1 MKEVHPEFEND
12 VILYVV
18 GASPVDSLDQLE
30 DYRINEGYV
39 WPMAAPEGR
48 MLRDL
53 NVAIRSTKIAFDADG
68 IIRYRATFG
77 DADVDE
83 WREVF
88 AQLVASK
95 S

>member
-1 MKEVHPEFEND
+1 MKEVHPEFAEQ
-12 VILYVV
+12 VALYVV
-18 GASPVDSLDQLE
+18 GASPIESLDRLE
-30 DYRINEGYV
+30 SYRLEQGYI
-39 WPMAAPEGR
+39 WPVAAPEGS

-83 WREVF
+83 WRELF

>member
-1 MKEVHPEFEND
+1 MKDVHPAFEND
-12 VILYVV
+12 VALYVV
-18 GASPVDSLDQLE
+18 GASPIESLGGLE
-30 DYRINEGYV
+30 NYRLEQGYI
-39 WPMAAPEGR
+39 WPVAAPEGA

-68 IIRYRATFG
+68 IIRYRASFG
-77 DADVDE
+77 DADEDE

-88 AQLVASK
+88 TQLVASK

>member
-1 MKEVHPEFEND
+1 MKEVHPEYEND
-12 VILYVV
+12 VALYVV
-18 GASPVDSLDQLE
+18 GASPIESLDRLE
-30 DYRINEGYV
+30 SYRLEQGYS
-39 WPMAAPEGR
+39 WPVAAPEGA

-53 NVAIRSTKIAFDADG
+53 NVTIRSTKIAFDADG
-68 IIRYRATFG
+68 IIRYRASFG